1 MKKVITAYIAAVV
14 ALLAFSYLALILS
27 IRLLPGIAEQYFD
40 PIYSSSEKRTILY
53 FVHPF
58 IVALALKY
66 FWQRFRHMFKGSWL
80 LRGTEVGMVYGAI
93 AVLPAM
99 WITFSGI
106 AVSVSIIITW
116 IVYGLIQG
124 IIAGV
129 IYAKLNP

>member
-1 MKKVITAYIAAVV
+1 MKKVITAYVAAVV

-66 FWQRFRHMFKGSWL
+66 FWQRFRHMFRGNWF
-80 LRGTEVGMVYGAI
+80 LRGCEVGLIYGAI

-106 AVSVSIIITW
+106 SVSVTIIATW
-116 IVYGLIQG
+116 IAYGFVQG
-124 IIAGV
+124 MIAGV
-129 IYAKLNP
+129 IYAKVNP